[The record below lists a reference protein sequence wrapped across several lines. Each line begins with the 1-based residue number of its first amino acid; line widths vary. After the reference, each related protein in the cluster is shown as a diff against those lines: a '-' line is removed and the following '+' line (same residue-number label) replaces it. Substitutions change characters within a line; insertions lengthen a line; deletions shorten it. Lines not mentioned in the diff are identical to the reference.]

1 MVLKQPSYRRHP
13 DDNIFVID
21 NVITDELCDKIVEQI
36 KLGKKDKSDWQDL
49 HNNVICESMLVNDI
63 QDIQIRDELD
73 STIFKAINSFA
84 KLLSLYDISC
94 TNDTG
99 FILRKITGPT
109 RLHVDG
115 VQANTHNPS
124 KEYRVMSIV
133 IALNEDYD
141 GGEFVFPQQKRKFKL
156 KKGQLIGFPSN
167 WTHPHGTNS
176 LKNGTVRYTIT
187 TWLTNK

>member
-36 KLGKKDKSDWQDL
+36 KLGKKDKVDWSDL
-49 HNNVICESMLVNDI
+49 HNNVICEAMDI
-63 QDIQIRDELD
+63 NHIEDLQVRKNLDDE
-73 STIFKAINSFA
+73 IFKVVNNFC
-84 KLLSLYDISC
+84 KLLSLYDIVC

-99 FILRKITGPT
+99 FLLRKITGPT

-115 VQANTHNPS
+115 VSANTTNPTS
-124 KEYRVMSIV
+124 EYRVMSIV

-141 GGEFVFPQQKRKFKL
+141 GGEFVFPQQKRIIKL

-176 LKNGTVRYTIT
+176 LKNGTMRYTVT
-187 TWLTNK
+187 TWLTKR